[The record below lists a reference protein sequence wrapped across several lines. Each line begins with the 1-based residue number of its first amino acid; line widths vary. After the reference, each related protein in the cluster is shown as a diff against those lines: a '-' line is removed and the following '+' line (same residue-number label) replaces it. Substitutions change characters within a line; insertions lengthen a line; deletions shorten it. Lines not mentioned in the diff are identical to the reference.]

1 MSHRRTEETELILV
15 LWAAV
20 KGVQQFVNTADGT
33 AQPHF
38 DRRELLRQYQ
48 EGTQPTVPRTPQ
60 PTQESALLVLQL
72 WLSIEN
78 GLGGISE
85 IPNGTK
91 LLLAANC
98 LPFLND
104 TGFSLPIFGHQPFMI
119 WEHKQLY
126 RLVTSTFLH
135 SDLKHLVA
143 NLGSLVQSGSSL
155 EAKCGSTKF
164 AVSVTS
170 LGLAASFL
178 DGKTFVLRSYE
189 HGHML
194 RLDSV
199 ALQRYTAAFPA
210 SKWVISKGISC
221 RLLWVHLGYALPCR
235 CAASYATCL
244 PVVSSRPNSCM
255 LCCCAA
261 VHAVLLCMLC
271 CCACCAAARSPLV
284 SADNISETGPQHAL
298 PLSNPC
304 RGKVQPV

>member
-20 KGVQQFVNTADGT
+20 KGVQQFVNTTDGT
-33 AQPHF
+33 AQQHF

-48 EGTQPTVPRTPQ
+48 EGTEPTVPRTPQ

-85 IPNGTK
+85 IPVGTQ

-104 TGFSLPIFGHQPFMI
+104 TGFSLPVFGHQPFMI

-143 NLGSLVQSGSSL
+143 NLGSLVQSGSCL
-155 EAKCGSTKF
+155 EAKCGVTKF
-164 AVSVTS
+164 AASVTS

-178 DGKTFVLRSYE
+178 DGKIFVLCFCE
-189 HGHML
+189 HSHML

-199 ALQRYTAAFPA
+199 ALQRYTAAFPTRDL
-210 SKWVISKGISC
+210 VISKGTSC
-221 RLLWVHLGYALPCR
+221 RLL
-235 CAASYATCL
+235 
-244 PVVSSRPNSCM
+244 
-255 LCCCAA
+255 
-261 VHAVLLCMLC
+261 
-271 CCACCAAARSPLV
+271 
-284 SADNISETGPQHAL
+284 
-298 PLSNPC
+298 
-304 RGKVQPV
+304 